1 MSMLSA
7 PFCVRTVSGFHGT
20 NKTVQTNAG
29 RLVSNSLS
37 ASPFRLPMQLCFTSS
52 FPKSVLLFCKSS
64 RGSFGRRF
72 SKNADD
78 HDHDFLQAS
87 LLVPET
93 MWHHRMRKQGYR
105 ENMKWQS
112 SGQLVPFSVRTKEP
126 RGDVTS
132 IGPEFLRRFQ
142 SPTIFLKISCDGDF
156 LLPIIVGEFAVD
168 KLLYALLDDGGD
180 EVGDCPDQFQFVKN
194 VVEKLGYEVKMVRIT
209 ERVVNTYFAKLYL
222 SKPGKNEIISVDVR
236 PSDAINVANRCEAP
250 IYISKHI
257 VLKDAIRIGYGM
269 GRAHR
274 AKSTYDVSLDRCQVC
289 LVLILFISVF
299 CFAVALSMSCTLSSA
314 AEGPD
319 SVTEEFDLVKNMD
332 IAVREERYN
341 DAAKFRDKLLKL
353 RKSIHDH

>member
-1 MSMLSA
+1 MLSA
-7 PFCVRTVSGFHGT
+7 PLCVRTVSGFRGT
-20 NKTVQTNAG
+20 NKTDQTNAG
-29 RLVSNSLS
+29 RRLVSNSLS
-37 ASPFRLPMQLCFTSS
+37 TWPFRLPMQFCFTSS
-52 FPKSVLLFCKSS
+52 SPKSVLLFCKSS
-64 RGSFGRRF
+64 RGSFGRRS
-72 SKNADD
+72 SKNADDHD

-93 MWHHRMRKQGYR
+93 MWHYRMRKQGYR

-112 SGQLVPFSVRTKEP
+112 SIQLVPFSVRKKDP

-156 LLPIIVGEFAVD
+156 LLPIIVGEFAID
-168 KLLYALLDDGGD
+168 KLLYALLDGD
-180 EVGDCPDQFQFVKN
+180 EDEAGDCPDQFQFAKN
-194 VVEKLGYEVKMVRIT
+194 VVEKLGYEVMMVRIT

-236 PSDAINVANRCEAP
+236 PSDAINVANRCKAP
-250 IYISKHI
+250 IYVSKDI
-257 VLKDAIRIGYGM
+257 VSKDAIRIRYGM
-269 GRAHR
+269 GRAHK
-274 AKSTYDVSLDRCQVC
+274 AKATYDVSLD
-289 LVLILFISVF
+289 
-299 CFAVALSMSCTLSSA
+299 SA

-319 SVTEEFDLVKNMD
+319 SVTEELDLVKNMD
-332 IAVREERYN
+332 IAVKEERYN

>member
-29 RLVSNSLS
+29 RLISNSLS

-52 FPKSVLLFCKSS
+52 SPKSVLLFCKSS

-168 KLLYALLDDGGD
+168 KLLYALLDDGED
-180 EVGDCPDQFQFVKN
+180 EDCPDQFQFVKN

-250 IYISKHI
+250 IYVSKHI

-274 AKSTYDVSLDRCQVC
+274 AKATYDVSLD
-289 LVLILFISVF
+289 
-299 CFAVALSMSCTLSSA
+299 SA

>member
-1 MSMLSA
+1 
-7 PFCVRTVSGFHGT
+7 
-20 NKTVQTNAG
+20 
-29 RLVSNSLS
+29 
-37 ASPFRLPMQLCFTSS
+37 
-52 FPKSVLLFCKSS
+52 
-64 RGSFGRRF
+64 
-72 SKNADD
+72 
-78 HDHDFLQAS
+78 
-87 LLVPET
+87 
-93 MWHHRMRKQGYR
+93 
-105 ENMKWQS
+105 MKWQS

-168 KLLYALLDDGGD
+168 KLLYALLEDGGD
-180 EVGDCPDQFQFVKN
+180 EDCPDQFQFVKN

-250 IYISKHI
+250 IYVSKHI

-269 GRAHR
+269 GRAHG
-274 AKSTYDVSLDRCQVC
+274 AKATYDVSLD
-289 LVLILFISVF
+289 
-299 CFAVALSMSCTLSSA
+299 SA

>member
-20 NKTVQTNAG
+20 NKTVRTNAG

-168 KLLYALLDDGGD
+168 KLLYALLEDGGD

-250 IYISKHI
+250 IYVSKHI

-274 AKSTYDVSLDRCQVC
+274 AKATYDVSLD
-289 LVLILFISVF
+289 
-299 CFAVALSMSCTLSSA
+299 SA

>member
-1 MSMLSA
+1 MSTLSA

-20 NKTVQTNAG
+20 NQTVQTNAG

-72 SKNADD
+72 SKNGDD

-93 MWHHRMRKQGYR
+93 MWHYRMRKQGYR

-168 KLLYALLDDGGD
+168 KLVYALLDAGED
-180 EVGDCPDQFQFVKN
+180 EDCPEQFQFVKN

-250 IYISKHI
+250 IYVSKHI

-274 AKSTYDVSLDRCQVC
+274 AKATYDVSLD
-289 LVLILFISVF
+289 
-299 CFAVALSMSCTLSSA
+299 SA

>member
-168 KLLYALLDDGGD
+168 KLLYALFDDGGD
-180 EVGDCPDQFQFVKN
+180 EDCPDQFQFVKN

-250 IYISKHI
+250 IYVSKHI

-274 AKSTYDVSLDRCQVC
+274 AKATYDVSLD
-289 LVLILFISVF
+289 
-299 CFAVALSMSCTLSSA
+299 SA

>member
-7 PFCVRTVSGFHGT
+7 PFCVGTVSGFHGT

-156 LLPIIVGEFAVD
+156 LLPIIVGEFSVD
-168 KLLYALLDDGGD
+168 KLLYAFLDDGDGED
-180 EVGDCPDQFQFVKN
+180 EDCPDQFQFVKN

-250 IYISKHI
+250 IYVSKHI

-274 AKSTYDVSLDRCQVC
+274 AKATYDVSLD
-289 LVLILFISVF
+289 
-299 CFAVALSMSCTLSSA
+299 SA
-314 AEGPD
+314 PEGPD

-353 RKSIHDH
+353 RKSINDH

>member
-20 NKTVQTNAG
+20 NKTVRTNAG

-168 KLLYALLDDGGD
+168 KLLYALLEDGGD

-194 VVEKLGYEVKMVRIT
+194 VVEKLGYE
-209 ERVVNTYFAKLYL
+209 
-222 SKPGKNEIISVDVR
+222 PGKNEIISVDVR

-250 IYISKHI
+250 IYVSKHI

-274 AKSTYDVSLDRCQVC
+274 AKATYDVSLD
-289 LVLILFISVF
+289 
-299 CFAVALSMSCTLSSA
+299 SA